1 MGVDDQGRLEHM
13 QLKDR
18 VYHHLRDGI
27 IDGSY
32 DVGAALREVE
42 IASRLGVSKTPVR
55 EAFVRLEKDRL
66 VELIPYRG
74 AVVAGY
80 TAADLEEISQVRQLV
95 EGACARS
102 AARHATE
109 QDIAEIERN
118 IELSR
123 EALEKGRVDRVAQLL
138 DAFDQLMYRH
148 SRNKWLDEL
157 VENLEGHQR
166 RIGRLTVDIPGRLE
180 KSVEQHQRILDAIRN
195 HDERR
200 AERAMQSHIASVM
213 DDRLKAFVR
222 AS

>member
-27 IDGSY
+27 IDGTY
-32 DVGAALREVE
+32 DVGVALREVE
-42 IASRLGVSKTPVR
+42 IAQRLGVSKTPVR

-109 QDIAEIERN
+109 KDVAEIERN
-118 IELSR
+118 VELSR
-123 EALEKGRVDRVAQLL
+123 EALGKGRVERVAQLL

-195 HDERR
+195 RDERR
-200 AERAMQSHIASVM
+200 AERAMQAHIASVM
-213 DDRLKAFVR
+213 DDRLKAFVS

>member
-27 IDGSY
+27 IDGTY
-32 DVGAALREVE
+32 DVGVALREVE
-42 IASRLGVSKTPVR
+42 IAQRLGVSKTPVR

-109 QDIAEIERN
+109 KDVAEIERN
-118 IELSR
+118 VELSR
-123 EALEKGRVDRVAQLL
+123 EALGKGRVERVAQLL

-195 HDERR
+195 RDERR

-213 DDRLKAFVR
+213 DDRLKAFVS